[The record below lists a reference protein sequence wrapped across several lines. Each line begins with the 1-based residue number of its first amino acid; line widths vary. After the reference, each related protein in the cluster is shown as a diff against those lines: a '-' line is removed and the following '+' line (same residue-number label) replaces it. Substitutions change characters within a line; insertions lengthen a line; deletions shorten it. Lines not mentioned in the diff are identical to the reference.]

1 MTARV
6 VRSAVVALV
15 LLAALGCGGKGKAE
29 APAQAQK
36 PPRNV
41 EVTVATAGS
50 LEEGVRLTGHLEAI
64 RKAEINSRLT
74 GQVAEVLVREGD
86 LVRSGEP
93 VIRLVD
99 TDVRARVSQA
109 RSNLEAAQAKLVQ
122 AQAGHGL
129 TGTQVELEV
138 RRVAQGV
145 AQAESNLARSEA
157 ELADA
162 KLDLERQKGLFQE
175 GAVPQIRVEQAQLR
189 HDVALRTM
197 QATRSQLTS
206 ARESLEIARAN
217 TRQTQV
223 TGADVS
229 AATAAVGQAAAAL
242 EVAENDL
249 RDTVLTS
256 PLTGVVV
263 TRQIEPGQTT
273 SAMAG
278 KPLLIVVDNSALEM
292 QAPLDERLARHVN
305 KGARVRVGTSVQ
317 DKAVE
322 GVVAEVV
329 PASDP
334 STHTVRVRIRV
345 PNPSRS
351 LMGGAFATVVLN
363 AGTHQGVLVPR
374 DAVQRRDQ
382 ETFVFVQD
390 ADTARRRDVKISYES
405 PTRAVVSS
413 GLSAGDK
420 VITAGAVGLEDG
432 QKIALGGG
440 KQGASAPEAASP
452 GAAPESAASES
463 PESAASESPAPEAS
477 QEGSR

>member
-1 MTARV
+1 MTATV
-6 VRSAVVALV
+6 VRSAVAVLV
-15 LLAALGCGGKGKAE
+15 LLAAMGCGSKAKTE
-29 APAQAQK
+29 APARAQK

-41 EVTVATAGS
+41 EVVVATAGS

-86 LVRSGEP
+86 LVRAGEP
-93 VIRLVD
+93 VVQLVD
-99 TDVRARVSQA
+99 TDVRARVDQA
-109 RSNLEAAQAKLVQ
+109 RSNLEAARAKQAQ

-129 TGTQVELEV
+129 TGTQVEIEV

-197 QATRSQLTS
+197 QSARSQLTS

-223 TGADVS
+223 TGADVN

-242 EVAENDL
+242 EAAETDL
-249 RDTVLTS
+249 RDTVLKS

-278 KPLLIVVDNSALEM
+278 KPLLIVVDNSSLEM
-292 QAPLDERLARHVN
+292 QAPLDERLARHVQ
-305 KGARVRVGTSVQ
+305 KGARVRVETSVQ
-317 DKAVE
+317 DTPVE
-322 GVVAEVV
+322 GQVTDVV

-345 PNPSRS
+345 QNPSRR
-351 LMGGAFATVVLN
+351 LMSGAFATVLLA
-363 AGTHQGVLVPR
+363 AGTHQGVLVPK

-382 ETFVFVQD
+382 EVFVFVQEGD
-390 ADTARRRDVKISYES
+390 AARRRDVKVAFES
-405 PTRAVVSS
+405 PTQAVVSS
-413 GLSAGDK
+413 GLEPGDK

-432 QKIALGGG
+432 QGIVLGGT
-440 KQGASAPEAASP
+440 AREAAPSP
-452 GAAPESAASES
+452 GATPAPGTS
-463 PESAASESPAPEAS
+463 PEAS
-477 QEGSR
+477 R